1 MHRDVLLFDAR
12 QAAQSR
18 SLALNRKR
26 RAKRAGKVTNC
37 AAALI
42 DAPQP
47 WAEAPSLGSLA
58 VKIDKCPIIRQIG
71 LAWKAHPTAERPAS
85 KALK

>member
-42 DAPQP
+42 GPARP
-47 WAEAPSLGSLA
+47 L
-58 VKIDKCPIIRQIG
+58 IRSPG
-71 LAWKAHPTAERPAS
+71 PAQLPP
-85 KALK
+85 K